1 MDDQPIAIDVRN
13 AEIDGV
19 LQDIIDRVHGL
30 KAVLISTND
39 GVPLV
44 QVSTQAGD
52 SEEEAAVAEA
62 TAPEHLAYLQVCLLF
77 ALLRVCLALG
87 LPACCVLLGSL
98 IVACWFLLV

>member
-52 SEEEAAVAEA
+52 SQEEAAVAEA
-62 TAPEHLAYLQVCLLF
+62 TAPEHLAYLQVGF
-77 ALLRVCLALG
+77 
-87 LPACCVLLGSL
+87 
-98 IVACWFLLV
+98 